1 MASLLFTSLAL
12 LLTIMAEVL
21 VTPAISVPLKIG
33 FYQTACPSAETMVRN
48 TVTKALAADPAIAA
62 ALIRLHFHDCFVR
75 GCDASILLDSKPGM
89 PAEKES
95 TMNKGV
101 QGFEVID
108 EAKAAIEA
116 QCPNTVS
123 CADII
128 AFAARDSV
136 FGAGGL
142 RYAVPGGR
150 RDGLAS
156 LIDEA
161 AENLPGAFFNS
172 TELRGNFARKGLS
185 MEEMVTL
192 SGAHSIGD
200 SHCSAFSKRLYSF
213 SARFPQDPS
222 MDGAYAETLKS
233 KCPRPRNLTD
243 SVDPVVAF
251 DPSTPALLDNNYYKN
266 LLSHRGLLASDQ
278 ELWSSGLTRKMVKY
292 NRNHPGAWASKFAA
306 AMVKMG
312 SIGVMV
318 GRNGEIRNN
327 CRAVN

>member
-12 LLTIMAEVL
+12 LLIIMAVVL

-48 TVTKALAADPAIAA
+48 TATKALAADPAIAA
-62 ALIRLHFHDCFVR
+62 ALVRLHFHDCFVR

-128 AFAARDSV
+128 AFSARDSV

-142 RYAVPGGR
+142 RYAVSGGR
-150 RDGLAS
+150 GR
-156 LIDEA
+156 
-161 AENLPGAFFNS
+161 
-172 TELRGNFARKGLS
+172 
-185 MEEMVTL
+185 
-192 SGAHSIGD
+192 
-200 SHCSAFSKRLYSF
+200 RLGF
-213 SARFPQDPS
+213 R
-222 MDGAYAETLKS
+222 
-233 KCPRPRNLTD
+233 
-243 SVDPVVAF
+243 
-251 DPSTPALLDNNYYKN
+251 
-266 LLSHRGLLASDQ
+266 
-278 ELWSSGLTRKMVKY
+278 
-292 NRNHPGAWASKFAA
+292 
-306 AMVKMG
+306 
-312 SIGVMV
+312 
-318 GRNGEIRNN
+318 
-327 CRAVN
+327 

>member
-1 MASLLFTSLAL
+1 
-12 LLTIMAEVL
+12 
-21 VTPAISVPLKIG
+21 
-33 FYQTACPSAETMVRN
+33 
-48 TVTKALAADPAIAA
+48 
-62 ALIRLHFHDCFVR
+62 
-75 GCDASILLDSKPGM
+75 M

-142 RYAVPGGR
+142 LYAVPGGR

-172 TELRGNFARKGLS
+172 TELSGNFARKGLS

-192 SGAHSIGD
+192 SGAHSTGE
-200 SHCSAFSKRLYSF
+200 LYSF

-222 MDGAYAETLKS
+222 MDAAYAETLKS
-233 KCPRPRNLTD
+233 KCPSPRNLTD

-266 LLSHRGLLASDQ
+266 LVSHRGLLASDQ
-278 ELWSSGLTRKMVKY
+278 ELWSSALTRKMVKY

-312 SIGVMV
+312 SIDVMA

-327 CRAVN
+327 CRAVKFRKLLLCVPAWLRSARSKSYFKLEFYILRAM

>member
-12 LLTIMAEVL
+12 LLIIMAEVL

-62 ALIRLHFHDCFVR
+62 ALIRLHFHDCF

-108 EAKAAIEA
+108 EAKEAIEA

-200 SHCSAFSKRLYSF
+200 SHCSAFSQRLYSF

-312 SIGVMV
+312 SIDVTV
-318 GRNGEIRNN
+318 GRNGEIRSN